1 MKTNLAGNELLLLT
15 EKAVWLE
22 YEKTLLIADVHL
34 GKIEHFRKAGIG
46 IPHLATTV
54 TQDRLE
60 SLLIKM
66 EPSRVI
72 FLGDLF
78 HSKMNHSFDQF
89 KYLTDTYDKTEFHLV
104 MGNHDIMPTNS
115 YHELNIKIYSELI
128 IGNLWL
134 THEPQDEL
142 KEGLYNLAGHIHPGV
157 KLKGKA
163 RQSITL
169 PCFYFGPQRGLLP
182 AFGYFTGKSLIKIEK
197 NSDTFAIAEDIIF
210 NIKNI

>member
-1 MKTNLAGNELLLLT
+1 MKTNIAGIDLLLLT

-22 YEKTLLIADVHL
+22 NEKILLIADVHL
-34 GKIEHFRKAGIG
+34 GKIEHFRKSGIA
-46 IPHLATTV
+46 IPHHAAKK

-60 SLLIKM
+60 LLIKKLV
-66 EPSRVI
+66 PSSVI

-78 HSKMNHSFDQF
+78 HSVKNNSYDDF
-89 KYLTDTYDKTEFHLV
+89 KTMIGHYSNIEFHLV
-104 MGNHDIMPTNS
+104 IGNHDIMPAIF
-115 YHELNIKIYSELI
+115 YQELNIKVCDEMV

-134 THEPQDEL
+134 THEPQDEI
-142 KEGLYNLAGHIHPGV
+142 KDGLYNLAGHIHPGV

-182 AFGYFTGKSLIKIEK
+182 AFGYFTGKSIIKIEK
-197 NSDTFAIAEDIIF
+197 KSDTFAIAEDNIF
-210 NIKNI
+210 YINNK